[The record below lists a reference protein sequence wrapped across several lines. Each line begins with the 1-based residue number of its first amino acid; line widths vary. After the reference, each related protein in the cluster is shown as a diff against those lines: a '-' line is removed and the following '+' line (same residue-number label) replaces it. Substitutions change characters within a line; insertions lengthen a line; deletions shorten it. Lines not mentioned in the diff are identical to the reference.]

1 MRATSLDR
9 SEQEARI
16 AMYQADTELKIRQAR
31 NEGLKLFWQGVAAG
45 GGLLAGGA
53 ALLALI
59 LKLTGKI

>member
-1 MRATSLDR
+1 MGATSLDR
-9 SEQEARI
+9 VEQEARI

-31 NEGLKLFWQGVAAG
+31 NEGLKRFWQGVAAG

-59 LKLTGKI
+59 LKLSGKL